1 MKKFDVIVVGTG
13 AAGCFSALHLD
24 SYLDVLIV
32 TKERAEES
40 DSYLAQGGIC
50 VLKNKDDFNSFLEDT
65 LRAGHYQNKK
75 EAVEVMINS
84 SNEVIDELIDYHVE
98 FNKENGELL
107 YTREGA
113 HSKSRILYHK
123 DITGQEITSKLLTEV
138 KRRKNI
144 TLLENIRVIDII
156 ENNNRCI
163 GVVLDDGKNGIGT
176 VYSKCVILATGG
188 IGGIFKNSTNFPHI
202 TGDSLGIAI
211 KHHINLKDLSYIQIH
226 PTTLYSEKTGR
237 RFLISES
244 VRGEGAL
251 LYNKKFQRFTD
262 ELQPRDV
269 VTKAILEEIKKDGSD
284 FVWLDMRPIIVK
296 GIDITKRFPNII
308 KRCNEEGYDPT
319 KECIPVVPAQHYFM
333 GGIEVDLNSST
344 SLENLY
350 AVGETSCNGVHG
362 ANRLASNSLLESLV
376 FSKRAALNIN
386 RKIESIPNPDLKFFN
401 SNLINAGNIFDDYK
415 ASILEEI
422 EKDKILKEKVQ

>member
-24 SYLDVLIV
+24 SCLDVLIV

-163 GVVLDDGKNGIGT
+163 GVVLDDGKNRIRT

-251 LYNKKFQRFTD
+251 LYNKNFQRFTD

-284 FVWLDMRPIIVK
+284 FVWLDMRPIIAK

-376 FSKRAALNIN
+376 FSKRAALDIN

-401 SNLINAGNIFDDYK
+401 SNLINDGNIFDDYK

>member
-1 MKKFDVIVVGTG
+1 MKKFDVIIVGTG

-24 SYLDVLIV
+24 DKLNILMV
-32 TKERAEES
+32 TKEKAEES
-40 DSYLAQGGIC
+40 GSYLAQGGIC
-50 VLKNKDDFNSFLEDT
+50 VLKDEEDFNSFFEDT
-65 LRAGHYQNKK
+65 LKAGHYKNKK

-84 SNEVIDELIDYHVE
+84 SNEVIKELIDYNVD
-98 FNKENGELL
+98 FNRENGQLL

-123 DITGQEITSKLLTEV
+123 DITGQEITSKLLSKV
-138 KRRKNI
+138 KKRKNI
-144 TLLENIRVIDII
+144 TLLENTKVIDII
-156 ENNNRCI
+156 EKDKKCI
-163 GVVLDDGKNGIGT
+163 GVILNDKQGNLEIIS
-176 VYSKCVILATGG
+176 SKCVILATGG

-211 KHHINLKDLSYIQIH
+211 KHLIKLKDLSYIQIH
-226 PTTLYSEKTGR
+226 PTTLYSKKSGR

-251 LYNKKFQRFTD
+251 LYNKNFQRFTD
-262 ELQPRDV
+262 ELQSRDV
-269 VTKAILEEIKKDGSD
+269 VTKAILAEVQKDKSE
-284 FVWLDMRPIIVK
+284 FVWLDMRPIIER

-308 KRCNEEGYDPT
+308 KKCKEEGYNPM

-362 ANRLASNSLLESLV
+362 ANRLASNSLLEILV
-376 FSKRAALNIN
+376 FSKRAAININ
-386 RKIESIPNPDLKFFN
+386 KKIDKIPLIDSKYIKLDSY
-401 SNLINAGNIFDDYK
+401 SNNKLFEEYK
-415 ASILEEI
+415 TNILEEI
-422 EKDKILKEKVQ
+422 EKDKIMKEKIS

>member
-1 MKKFDVIVVGTG
+1 M
-13 AAGCFSALHLD
+13 
-24 SYLDVLIV
+24 

-188 IGGIFKNSTNFPHI
+188 IGGI
-202 TGDSLGIAI
+202 
-211 KHHINLKDLSYIQIH
+211 
-226 PTTLYSEKTGR
+226 
-237 RFLISES
+237 
-244 VRGEGAL
+244 
-251 LYNKKFQRFTD
+251 
-262 ELQPRDV
+262 
-269 VTKAILEEIKKDGSD
+269 
-284 FVWLDMRPIIVK
+284 
-296 GIDITKRFPNII
+296 
-308 KRCNEEGYDPT
+308 
-319 KECIPVVPAQHYFM
+319 
-333 GGIEVDLNSST
+333 
-344 SLENLY
+344 
-350 AVGETSCNGVHG
+350 
-362 ANRLASNSLLESLV
+362 
-376 FSKRAALNIN
+376 
-386 RKIESIPNPDLKFFN
+386 LKFN
-401 SNLINAGNIFDDYK
+401 
-415 ASILEEI
+415 
-422 EKDKILKEKVQ
+422 

>member
-1 MKKFDVIVVGTG
+1 MKNFDVVIVGTG
-13 AAGCFSALHLD
+13 TAGCFSALHLD
-24 SYLDVLIV
+24 EKINILLI
-32 TKERAEES
+32 TKGKIEES

-50 VLKNKDDFNSFLEDT
+50 VLKNKEDFNSFFEDT
-65 LRAGHYQNKK
+65 LKAGHYKNKK
-75 EAVEVMINS
+75 EAVKVMINS
-84 SNEVIDELIDYHVE
+84 SNDIIEELIDYHVD
-98 FNKENGELL
+98 FNKKDGELL

-113 HSKSRILYHK
+113 HSKFRILYHE

-138 KRRKNI
+138 KKRKNI
-144 TLLENIRVIDII
+144 TLLENTKIIDII
-156 ENNNRCI
+156 EKKKRCV
-163 GVVLDDGKNGIGT
+163 GVILSDEQNKLEIVA
-176 VYSKCVILATGG
+176 SKCVILATGG

-211 KHHINLKDLSYIQIH
+211 KHHISLKDLSYIQIH
-226 PTTLYSEKTGR
+226 PTTLYSHKNGR

-251 LYNKKFQRFTD
+251 LYNKNFQRFTD

-269 VTKAILEEIKKDGSD
+269 VTKAILEQLKIDNSE
-284 FVWLDMRPIIVK
+284 FVWLDMRPIIEK
-296 GIDITKRFPNII
+296 GIDIQKRFPNII
-308 KRCNEEGYDPT
+308 KKCMEEGYNPL

-333 GGIEVDLNSST
+333 GGIEVNLNSST

-376 FSKRAALNIN
+376 FSKRAAIDINKKIKNIN
-386 RKIESIPNPDLKFFN
+386 N
-401 SNLINAGNIFDDYK
+401 SELGYIGLENYTNDKVFEAYRVN
-415 ASILEEI
+415 ILEEI
-422 EKDKILKEKVQ
+422 EKDKIMKGKKL